1 MKTVGGM
8 EYELVDLDAGRT
20 KYYGCKDGCIYER

>member
-8 EYELVDLDAGRT
+8 EYELVDLDTGRT
-20 KYYGCKDGCIYER
+20 IDYGCKDGCVYQR

>member
-8 EYELVDLDAGRT
+8 EYELVDLDAART
-20 KYYGCKDGCIYER
+20 KYYGCKDGCVY